1 MIFAFAPVV
10 GFLLGGQV
18 GVGTV
23 LIAFSLGPLTH
34 AALRRF
40 HMPVGADAP
49 EVMGE

>member
-1 MIFAFAPVV
+1 MLVI

-23 LIAFSLGPLTH
+23 LLAISVGPLTH
-34 AALRRF
+34 VALRRF
-40 HMPVGADAP
+40 HLAVGAEAP